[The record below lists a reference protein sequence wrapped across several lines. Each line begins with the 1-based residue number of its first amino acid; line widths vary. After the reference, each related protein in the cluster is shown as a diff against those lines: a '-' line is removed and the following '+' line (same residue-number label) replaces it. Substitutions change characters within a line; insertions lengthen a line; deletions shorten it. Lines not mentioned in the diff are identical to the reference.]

1 MFTAAKD
8 ALTSQ
13 VARRY
18 VNDMIERYGVVRE
31 LKLNSSAKSVDLT
44 CELIGES
51 EPVVIRV
58 ENYRIIDDAGKRW
71 VEITACTCSR
81 PWLEHLLEDH
91 ACGRRVELPGWA
103 AAAL

>member
-1 MFTAAKD
+1 MFAAAKD

-18 VNDMIERYGVVRE
+18 VNSLIGRYGVVRE
-31 LKLNSSAKSVDLT
+31 LKIDSAAKSAGIT
-44 CELIGES
+44 CELIGEA
-51 EPVVIRV
+51 EPVIVRV
-58 ENYRIIDDAGKRW
+58 EHYRIIDEAGKRW
-71 VEITACTCSR
+71 IEVTACSCSR
-81 PWLEHLLEDH
+81 PWLQHLLEDH